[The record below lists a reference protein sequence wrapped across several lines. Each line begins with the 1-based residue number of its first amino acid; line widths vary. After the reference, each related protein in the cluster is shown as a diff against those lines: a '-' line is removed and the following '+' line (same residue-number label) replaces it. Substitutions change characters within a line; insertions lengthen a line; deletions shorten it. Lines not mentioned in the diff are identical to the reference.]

1 MRETQ
6 DEFVSKRQPRWNELD
21 HWLGSG
27 KALHRHEGETIARI
41 ATLYRSLC
49 TDLMRARGSGY
60 APSLVDYLDG
70 LAARA
75 HGALYGAKPIRLP
88 TLWRYVSYEFPVA
101 LRRNWKYFVASLLL
115 FGVPLAL
122 GIVIAMTTRDGAL
135 EIVPAAQL
143 QGMVDAYSSGFDDG
157 RATGIDAGMAGFYVY
172 NNVGIAFR
180 CFATGILYGAGS
192 IFFLVYNGL
201 VIGTV
206 TGYVAQAGFGG
217 NILTFM
223 CGHGP
228 FELTAI
234 VISGAA
240 GLRMGY
246 SLVDTGGRTRVGS
259 LRQSAPDIA
268 RMIVGAAVMLFIAAG
283 IEAFWSPSAA
293 PPPVKWAFSAA
304 FSILVTGFLV
314 FAGRGAPHVEAS
326 P

>member
-6 DEFVSKRQPRWNELD
+6 DAFVRTRQPRWDELD
-21 HWLGSG
+21 HALGRG
-27 KALHRHEGETIARI
+27 KALHRRGGASIARI
-41 ATLYRSLC
+41 AVLYRSLC

-60 APSLVDYLDG
+60 APSLVDFLDG

-88 TLWRYVSYEFPVA
+88 TLWRYLTSEFPVA
-101 LRRNWKYFVASLLL
+101 LRRNWKYFVVSLLL
-115 FGVPLAL
+115 LFLPCAL
-122 GIVIAMTTRDGAL
+122 GVVIALTTQAGAL

-143 QGMVDAYSSGFDDG
+143 QGMADAYSKGFDDG
-157 RATGIDAGMAGFYVY
+157 RASGLDAGMAGFYVY

-180 CFATGILYGAGS
+180 CFATGILYGAGTV
-192 IFFLVYNGL
+192 FFLVYNGL

-246 SLVDTGGRTRVGS
+246 ALVDTDGRTRIGS
-259 LRQSAPDIA
+259 LRRSAPDIA
-268 RMIVGAAVMLFIAAG
+268 RMVVGAAAMLVIAAG

-293 PPPVKWAFSAA
+293 PPPVKWVFSAV
-304 FSILVTGFLV
+304 FTVLVIGFLL
-314 FAGRGAPHVEAS
+314 FAGRAPTTPRAAT
-326 P
+326 

>member
-6 DEFVSKRQPRWNELD
+6 DEFVSTRQPRWNELD
-21 HWLGSG
+21 HTLGSG
-27 KALHRHEGETIARI
+27 KALHRHPGETIARI

-60 APSLVDYLDG
+60 APSLIDYLDG

-88 TLWRYVSYEFPVA
+88 ALWRYLVVEFPVA
-101 LRRNWKYFVASLLL
+101 LRRNWKFFVASTLL
-115 FGVPLAL
+115 FCLPLAIGVL
-122 GIVIAMTTRDGAL
+122 IALTTRDGAL
-135 EIVPAAQL
+135 QIVPAAQL
-143 QGMVDAYSSGFDDG
+143 QGMADAYSRGFDDG
-157 RATGIDAGMAGFYVY
+157 RATGVDAGMAGFYVF

-201 VIGTV
+201 IIGTV

-246 SLVDTGGRTRVGS
+246 SLVDTEGRTRVGS
-259 LRQSAPDIA
+259 LRRSAPDLA
-268 RMIVGAAVMLFIAAG
+268 RMIVGAAVMLLIAAG

-293 PPPVKWAFSAA
+293 PPVVKWVFSAT
-304 FSILVTGFLV
+304 FSVLVAGFLL
-314 FAGRGAPHVEAS
+314 FAGRAEVAA
-326 P
+326 

>member
-6 DEFVSKRQPRWNELD
+6 DEFVAKRKPRWDELD
-21 HWLGSG
+21 NTLGRG
-27 KALHRHEGETIARI
+27 KALHRHDGPMIARI

-75 HGALYGAKPIRLP
+75 HSALYGAKPIRLP
-88 TLWRYVSYEFPVA
+88 TLWRYVTYEFPVA
-101 LRRNWKYFVASLLL
+101 LRRNWKFFLSSVLL
-115 FGVPLAL
+115 FSIPCAIGVL
-122 GIVIAMTTRDGAL
+122 IAMTTEEGAL
-135 EIVPAAQL
+135 HIVPQGQL
-143 QGMVDAYSSGFDDG
+143 QGMVNAYSQGFDDG
-157 RATGIDAGMAGFYVY
+157 RATGVDAGMAGFYVY

-180 CFATGILYGAGS
+180 CFATGILYCAGS

-206 TGYVAQAGFGG
+206 TGHVAQAGFGG

-228 FELTAI
+228 FEITAI
-234 VISGAA
+234 FIAGAA

-246 SLVDTGGRTRVGS
+246 SLVDTGGRTRIGS

-268 RMIVGAAVMLFIAAG
+268 RMVVGAAVMLVIAAG

-293 PPPVKWAFSAA
+293 PPPVKWAFSAT
-304 FSILVTGFLV
+304 FTVLVAGFLAL
-314 FAGRGAPHVEAS
+314 AGRGIEAEAAP
-326 P
+326 